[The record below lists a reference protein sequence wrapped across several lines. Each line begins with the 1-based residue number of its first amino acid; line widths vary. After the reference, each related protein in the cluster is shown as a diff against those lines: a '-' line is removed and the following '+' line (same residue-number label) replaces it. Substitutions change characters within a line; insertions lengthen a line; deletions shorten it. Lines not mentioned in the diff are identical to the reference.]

1 MVLTFHCLNVFPIQ
15 FSAPTFL
22 MVDAVCKGEY
32 LVVGIEARRIPDLGE
47 ANIPGLKH
55 FAIPDLHTV

>member
-1 MVLTFHCLNVFPIQ
+1 
-15 FSAPTFL
+15 